1 MQGEQEQLIKK
12 IMKGQY
18 AGKSL
23 TCILVVVFKSKISV

>member
-18 AGKSL
+18 AGKS
-23 TCILVVVFKSKISV
+23 FFGSSVQI